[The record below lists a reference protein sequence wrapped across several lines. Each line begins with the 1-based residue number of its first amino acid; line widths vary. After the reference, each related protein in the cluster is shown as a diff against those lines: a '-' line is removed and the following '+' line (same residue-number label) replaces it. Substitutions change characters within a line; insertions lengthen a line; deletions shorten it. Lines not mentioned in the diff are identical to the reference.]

1 MKKDK
6 QKPDEVEEKN
16 GPEVKNDSEVKA
28 NNGGSQAK
36 LENPEKQA
44 DAKQSVNFEDKMM
57 KSGTTMMST
66 SNDMFS
72 RQDFY

>member
-36 LENPEKQA
+36 LENPEK
-44 DAKQSVNFEDKMM
+44 
-57 KSGTTMMST
+57 
-66 SNDMFS
+66 
-72 RQDFY
+72 